1 MSDWVIRFLKKLIVQ
16 FKTNE
21 IIQNIFNLK

>member
-1 MSDWVIRFLKKLIVQ
+1 MSDWVIQFFKKLIVQ

>member
-1 MSDWVIRFLKKLIVQ
+1 MSDWVIRIFKKLIVQ

-21 IIQNIFNLK
+21 IIHNIFNLK